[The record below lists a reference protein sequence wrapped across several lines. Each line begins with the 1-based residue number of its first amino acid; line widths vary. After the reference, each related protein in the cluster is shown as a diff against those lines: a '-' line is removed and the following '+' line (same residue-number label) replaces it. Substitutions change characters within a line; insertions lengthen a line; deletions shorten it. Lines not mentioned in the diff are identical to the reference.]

1 MHVVD
6 HHGLGFYGIQIATTE
21 RAKHLPFV
29 ETELPPKKRNLAT
42 EALNE
47 AFNDSVAVSLGS
59 TRIRL
64 LRDYPFV

>member
-6 HHGLGFYGIQIATTE
+6 HHGRGFYGIQIATTE

-47 AFNDSVAVSLGS
+47 AFNN
-59 TRIRL
+59 
-64 LRDYPFV
+64 